1 LPRRMVNPGRFA
13 ALTIAVCMAC
23 SSSAGS
29 DDRTPLA
36 VGQSPQFFR
45 AESGNNGGIMAGREH
60 RGMDAGTRA
69 REPANPDA
77 TNNSTNAPI
86 IDIVHEEVIIEPG
99 RKQTTCLCKF
109 SLSNPI
115 GSIIVTTN
123 NNNNITIIAQN
134 ARCNHSLDARRSVL
148 SRAGKGIMSI
158 DGDTCPSSQPPC
170 RWASS

>member
-1 LPRRMVNPGRFA
+1 MVNPGRFA

-29 DDRTPLA
+29 DVRTPLA

-60 RGMDAGTRA
+60 RRMNAGTRA

-77 TNNSTNAPI
+77 TNNSTNPSI
-86 IDIVHEEVIIEPG
+86 IVVVQEEVIIEPR
-99 RKQTTCLCKF
+99 RKQTTCMCKF
-109 SLSNPI
+109 SLTNPI
-115 GSIIVTTN
+115 GSIIVTT

-158 DGDTCPSSQPPC
+158 DGDTCPSSQYPC